1 MAKKARISAET
12 LPELRDFLAGAEVD
26 FGCRPVAVK
35 RGDRVATTVISSD
48 EELGRLSRRRAGG
61 VRIEVLE
68 EIAPPE
74 ARLRM
79 VRPGNRFAGGQ
90 VPRGLGVKE

>member
-1 MAKKARISAET
+1 MAKKARISAES
-12 LPELRDFLAGAEVD
+12 LPELRNFLAGADVD

-35 RGDRVATTVISSD
+35 RGDRFATTVISSD
-48 EELGRLSRRRAGG
+48 KELDQLAARRSGG

-68 EIAPPE
+68 EVAPAE
-74 ARLRM
+74 SRLRM

>member
-1 MAKKARISAET
+1 MARKARISAESIM
-12 LPELRDFLAGAEVD
+12 ELRDFLAGADVD

-35 RGDRVATTVISSD
+35 RGDRFATIVVSSD
-48 EELGRLSRRRAGG
+48 EEIAQLSARRSGG

-68 EIAPPE
+68 EIAPAE
-74 ARLRM
+74 ARLRL

-90 VPRGLGVKE
+90 VPHGLGVKE